1 MPPVTKCASYI
12 GIKAQF
18 VTVKGITVNIR
29 KESHDNEYF

>member
-1 MPPVTKCASYI
+1 MPPVTKLPSERC
-12 GIKAQF
+12 